1 MEISNVL
8 KVSSGRPTPLGPF
21 SLGDCVNFS
30 LYAPHAQSVRIT
42 LWEENKKSGLLRPEA
57 EIILDPEQNRT
68 GDTWHVEIDGLPKN
82 VFYHYQTD
90 KRSAILDPYCPEIW
104 SGGAWRDIN
113 AIADGQPCHYFPLNF
128 LRRTL
133 KREPNRPGPK
143 IPLKDLIIYEMH
155 VRGLTQHPSSKAQH
169 PGTYLGVIEKLPD
182 IKRMG
187 FNAIELLPIQEFYEL
202 SRFESLIKTR
212 SELINYWGYSP
223 VSFFAPMNRYASC
236 NKPGAAAD
244 ELRQLVNACHEL
256 KIEVIVDFVVNHTD
270 ARHPCRT
277 LDRDSYY
284 IVDHKGRDTNDT
296 GCGNTFSCNH
306 PLSMDL
312 ILASLRHWV
321 TEFGIDGF
329 RFDLASIMTRG
340 EDGSPLAHP
349 PLIHAMNTDPILKEV
364 KFIAEAWDAG
374 GLYHVGNFPSHEGR
388 WAEWNGRY
396 RDTIRKFIKGSP
408 HQKAEFATAVSGYE
422 SLYHHRKPFHSINMV
437 TCHDGFSLQ
446 DLVSFQDKHN
456 ETNGEN
462 NRDGTNAHDSWN
474 CGVEGP
480 TEDPGI
486 LELRERQMKNL
497 ITALLISQG
506 VPLIRMGDE
515 RRHSQNGNNN
525 TWCQDN
531 ELSWIDWSKPINEF
545 IRDMILFRKGCR
557 LLHQGRFLTDADVD
571 WHMDNWEED
580 TRFVAFT
587 LNDHD
592 EEQHLFIAFNASHE
606 KKELILPKPPPQSRW
621 RCVLGSSH
629 YRGAL
634 QPYSSVI
641 FQAEK
646 IHA

>member
-1 MEISNVL
+1 MEISNIL
-8 KVSSGRPTPLGPF
+8 KVSSGRPAPLGPF
-21 SLGDCVNFS
+21 ALGDCVNFS
-30 LYAPHAQSVRIT
+30 LYAPQAQSVKIV
-42 LWEENKKSGLLRPEA
+42 LWEENERSGLLRPGA
-57 EIILDPEQNRT
+57 QIVLDSERNRT
-68 GDTWHVEIDGLPKN
+68 GDTWHIEIDGLPQN

-90 KRSAILDPYCPEIW
+90 KESAILDPYCPEIW
-104 SGGAWRDIN
+104 SGGAWREIN
-113 AIADGQPCHYFPLNF
+113 TLADDQPTHYFPLNL
-128 LRRTL
+128 LRRSF
-133 KREPNRPGPK
+133 KREHPPPAPK
-143 IPLKDLIIYEMH
+143 IPLRDLIIYEMH
-155 VRGLTQHPSSKAQH
+155 VRGLTQHRSSKVEH

-182 IKRMG
+182 IKEMG
-187 FNAIELLPIQEFYEL
+187 FNAIELLPVQEFYEL
-202 SRFESLIKTR
+202 SRFESLIATR

-223 VSFFAPMNRYASC
+223 VSFFAPMNRYAFS

-244 ELRQLVNACHEL
+244 ELRQLVHACHEF
-256 KIEVIVDFVVNHTD
+256 KVEVIVDFVVNHTD
-270 ARHPCRT
+270 ARHPCRL
-277 LDRDSYY
+277 LDRDNYY

-306 PLSMDL
+306 PISMDL

-340 EDGSPLAHP
+340 EDGTPLAHP
-349 PLIHAMNTDPILKEV
+349 PLIHAINADPILKEI
-364 KFIAEAWDAG
+364 KFMAEAWDAG
-374 GLYHVGNFPSHEGR
+374 GLYHVGSFPNHEGR

-408 HQKAEFATAVSGYE
+408 YQKAEFATAVSGYE
-422 SLYHHRKPFHSINMV
+422 SLYRHRKPFHSINMV
-437 TCHDGFSLQ
+437 TCHDGFSLH
-446 DLVSFQDKHN
+446 DLVAYQDKHN

-515 RRHSQNGNNN
+515 RGHSQNGNNN

-531 ELSWIDWSKPINEF
+531 ELSWIDWSKPLNEF
-545 IRDMILFRKGCR
+545 FRDMIQFRKGCQ
-557 LLHQGRFLTDADVD
+557 LLHQGHFLSDEDVD
-571 WHMDNWEED
+571 WHIENWEDD

-587 LNDHD
+587 LKDHD
-592 EEQHLFIAFNASHE
+592 KEQHLFVAFNASHE
-606 KKELILPKPPPQSRW
+606 RKELVLPKPPQQSRW
-621 RCVLGSSH
+621 TCVLGSH
-629 YRGAL
+629 QHEGAL
-634 QPYSSVI
+634 EPYSSVI
-641 FQAEK
+641 FQAKK
-646 IHA
+646 IHP